1 MKFNTSVETY
11 LGEISN
17 VLMSLDIDKL
27 ITYPRGANRPDYRE
41 CEKDCRIRRSDHG
54 ARVQENVMTE
64 FKFSAPHDACIR
76 FVRLILSLSTD
87 PKQSR
92 RRLYPKISSSSEVFL
107 SMRIFLSS
115 VSNLNRSRRRCC
127 QVFSYNTHVV
137 QRKYWD
143 PLPGDMQDK
152 VAAVCD
158 LHWMGFLLLRASDP
172 KRCRRQCSSD
182 ISSSSEETQETNWDS
197 LPEDVQH
204 NIWAGLPLRQVF
216 QFQSISKSFLNIMKR
231 PGFLQ
236 SRLRR
241 SRTEG
246 KFSPMVFFI
255 DPRSGWHWLGFD
267 LNVNEWKRLPSL
279 SFLATP
285 DANLFKEFLV
295 AGSGGLLCVNVS
307 KQPGVEQ
314 IIICNPLTRDMRKLP
329 PMNFPRQPVLIN
341 LILDKDTNNYKVIVA
356 GSATIGS
363 EELSRK
369 TEVYDSITG
378 KWKVAG
384 DVPGPEYALN
394 EFQTGAL
401 SEGVV
406 YCVGFI
412 STGER
417 ITHGLLAYDVETQM
431 WFHNWECTLPRLP
444 CCQHV
449 ASNTTQLF
457 ESEGSIFVYWEQ
469 EHNQTTVHF
478 CVAKL
483 EVSALSPS
491 QPTMWSVV
499 VSESR
504 MGSRGLLVYPEYFGI
519 GHGHG
524 KVCIFNTLELSGSV
538 YRIGEG
544 ISVSQPSPLEP
555 MPTSLL
561 RLGGSTTDLS
571 KSTVKDRLEETA
583 SGTNGKPLFFPLN
596 ALTFTFEPSFHT
608 PVL

>member
-1 MKFNTSVETY
+1 MVA
-11 LGEISN
+11 
-17 VLMSLDIDKL
+17 D
-27 ITYPRGANRPDYRE
+27 
-41 CEKDCRIRRSDHG
+41 
-54 ARVQENVMTE
+54 RVQENVMTGV
-64 FKFSAPHDACIR
+64 KSSAPHDVYVDLYNFILMKITLS
-76 FVRLILSLSTD
+76 FVSNLKR
-87 PKQSR
+87 SR
-92 RRLYPKISSSSEVFL
+92 PRCCSEISSS
-107 SMRIFLSS
+107 
-115 VSNLNRSRRRCC
+115 
-127 QVFSYNTHVV
+127 T
-137 QRKYWD
+137 
-143 PLPGDMQDK
+143 
-152 VAAVCD
+152 
-158 LHWMGFLLLRASDP
+158 
-172 KRCRRQCSSD
+172 
-182 ISSSSEETQETNWDS
+182 EETQRTNWDS

-204 NIWAGLPLRQVF
+204 NILAGLPLRQVF
-216 QFQSISKSFLNIMKR
+216 QFQSISKSFLGIFKR

-255 DPRSGWHWLGFD
+255 DPRSGWHWLGLD
-267 LNVNEWKRLPSL
+267 LNANEWKRLPSL

-285 DANLFKEFLV
+285 DANLFKEFSV

-314 IIICNPLTRDMRKLP
+314 IIVCNPLTRDMRKLQ
-329 PMNFPRQPVLIN
+329 PMNFPRQPVLMT
-341 LILDKDTNNYKVIVA
+341 LLLDKDTNNYKVIVA

-369 TEVYDSITG
+369 TEVYDSTTQE
-378 KWKVAG
+378 WKVAG

-401 SEGVV
+401 SEGVL

-412 STGER
+412 STEDT
-417 ITHGLLAYDVETQM
+417 ITHGLLAYHVETQK
-431 WFHNWECTLPRLP
+431 WIHNWECTLPRLP

-469 EHNQTTVHF
+469 EHSRTVVHF

-483 EVSALSPS
+483 EISALSPAE
-491 QPTMWSVV
+491 PTMWSVV

-504 MGSRGLLVYPEYFGI
+504 VGSRGLLVYPEYLGI

-524 KVCIFNTLELSGSV
+524 KVCIFNTLELTGSV

-544 ISVSQPSPLEP
+544 ISVPQPSPLQAL
-555 MPTSLL
+555 PTSLL

-571 KSTVKDRLEETA
+571 KRSIVQDSLEDTA

-596 ALTFTFEPSFHT
+596 ALTFTFEPSFLT

>member
-1 MKFNTSVETY
+1 MV
-11 LGEISN
+11 
-17 VLMSLDIDKL
+17 
-27 ITYPRGANRPDYRE
+27 A
-41 CEKDCRIRRSDHG
+41 
-54 ARVQENVMTE
+54 ARVQENVMTNSN
-64 FKFSAPHDACIR
+64 FLPPHDFCNR
-76 FVRLILSLSTD
+76 FVTLILSLTPD

-92 RRLYPKISSSSEVFL
+92 RRLFRKISSSTEVTQ
-107 SMRIFLSS
+107 R
-115 VSNLNRSRRRCC
+115 
-127 QVFSYNTHVV
+127 NT
-137 QRKYWD
+137 RD
-143 PLPGDMQDK
+143 SLPGDMQQKIVALYDFLMMRIPLSSISNLKRRRRRYCLEFSHNTHAVQRKDWDPLPSDMQDK
-152 VAAVCD
+152 VVAVCD
-158 LHWMGFLLLRASDP
+158 LRWMVFLLLRASDP
-172 KRCRRQCSSD
+172 KRCRRQFCSE
-182 ISSSSEETQETNWDS
+182 ISSSTEETQRTNWDS

-204 NIWAGLPLRQVF
+204 KIWAGLPLRQVF
-216 QFQSISKSFLNIMKR
+216 QFQSINKSFIDIIKR
-231 PGFLQ
+231 PWFLQ
-236 SRLRR
+236 SRLQR

-246 KFSPMVFFI
+246 NFSPMVFFI

-267 LNVNEWKRLPSL
+267 LNANEWKRLPSL

-314 IIICNPLTRDMRKLP
+314 IIICNPLTREMRKFP
-329 PMNFPRQPVLIN
+329 PMNFPRQPVLMN
-341 LILDKDTNNYKVIVA
+341 LLLDKDTNNYKVIVA

-369 TEVYDSITG
+369 TEVYDSITRE
-378 KWKVAG
+378 WKVAG
-384 DVPGPEYALN
+384 DIPGPEYALN

-401 SEGVV
+401 SEGVL

-412 STGER
+412 STGDR
-417 ITHGLLAYDVETQM
+417 MTHGLLAYHVETEK
-431 WFHNWECTLPRLP
+431 WIHNWECTLPRLP
-444 CCQHV
+444 CCQQV
-449 ASNTTQLF
+449 ASNTTQVF

-469 EHNQTTVHF
+469 EHSRTVVHF

-483 EVSALSPS
+483 EISAPSPT

-504 MGSRGLLVYPEYFGI
+504 VGSRGLLVYPEYLGI

-524 KVCIFNTLELSGSV
+524 KVCIFNTLELTGFV
-538 YRIGEG
+538 YRIREG
-544 ISVSQPSPLEP
+544 NSVSQPSPLEP
-555 MPTSLL
+555 IPTSLL

-571 KSTVKDRLEETA
+571 KSTVKDRLEETP
-583 SGTNGKPLFFPLN
+583 SSTNGKPLFFPLN